1 MRIEM
6 PEHIFFS
13 YLDYSYEHNSGRCVR
28 PTFSDAVGAFFRG
41 HGFEGTVEV
50 VSVHRGWAEIV
61 VTGDLPDTFSTNGQA
76 HGTVFYR
83 KVG

>member
-6 PEHIFFS
+6 PEQIFFS
-13 YLDYSYEHNSGRCVR
+13 YLDYYYEHNSGRCIR
-28 PTFSDAVGAFFRG
+28 PTFSEAVAAFFRS
-41 HGFEGTVEV
+41 HGFDGTVEV
-50 VSVHRGWAEIV
+50 VSIYRGWAEIE

-76 HGTVFYR
+76 HSHVFYR